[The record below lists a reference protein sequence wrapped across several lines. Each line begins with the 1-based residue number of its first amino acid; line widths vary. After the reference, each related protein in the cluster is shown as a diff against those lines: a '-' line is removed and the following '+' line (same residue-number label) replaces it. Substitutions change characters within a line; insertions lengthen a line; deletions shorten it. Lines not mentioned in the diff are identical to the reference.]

1 MIEPQFTADKPVLR
15 VVPDTKESQE
25 RDEPKDGYGAGF
37 IEYSIRTSFRDLCRL
52 VGFENARAEVAEIIN
67 SEAGRKSRNG

>member
-1 MIEPQFTADKPVLR
+1 MTSAQNSTLR
-15 VVPDTKESQE
+15 EKTEQAS
-25 RDEPKDGYGAGF
+25 DEIYGPGF

-67 SEAGRKSRNG
+67 SEASRRITIDG

>member
-1 MIEPQFTADKPVLR
+1 MSAPASFAEGSEVQPEAEI
-15 VVPDTKESQE
+15 
-25 RDEPKDGYGAGF
+25 YGAGF

-67 SEAGRKSRNG
+67 SEASRRITIDG